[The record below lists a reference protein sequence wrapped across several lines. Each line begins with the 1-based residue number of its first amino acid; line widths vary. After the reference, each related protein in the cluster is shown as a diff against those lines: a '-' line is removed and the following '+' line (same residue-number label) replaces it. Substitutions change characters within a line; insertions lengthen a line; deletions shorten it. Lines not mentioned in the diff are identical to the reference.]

1 MPLREMYEGWPFF
14 RKLVD
19 FMQMTL
25 AKSDLRIAEN
35 YTSLVSDP
43 AIRERLWQRISGEHA
58 SCVEALLRVTG
69 NENLLKRFAERLR
82 LLQTAATCFGHQLSV
97 KPS

>member
-25 AKSDLRIAEN
+25 AKSDLRIAEH

-43 AIRERLWQRISGEHA
+43 AIRERLWQRISGEVAEGRWRKLSGAHL
-58 SCVEALLRVTG
+58 VALVRAGARLVDGELVGR
-69 NENLLKRFAERLR
+69 NEEKD
-82 LLQTAATCFGHQLSV
+82 AA
-97 KPS
+97 